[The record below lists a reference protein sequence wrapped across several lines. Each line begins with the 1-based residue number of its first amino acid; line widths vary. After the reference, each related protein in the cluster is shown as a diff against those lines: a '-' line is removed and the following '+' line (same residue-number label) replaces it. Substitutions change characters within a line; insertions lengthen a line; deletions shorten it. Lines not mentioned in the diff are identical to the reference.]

1 MTGVISDDQY
11 NCFKRVC
18 DYLTVHLAF
27 FKKYP
32 ISQSFIEALILGR
45 LTFSDK
51 QSKSAEQLFL
61 QMKSSNFIK
70 FKPFVKVEPLEPD
83 VEAGSAREGAHDAQ
97 GLDVKS
103 EDEPVILPV
112 MDDATLAQLV
122 NFACEVFKSIQK
134 SFLHYLLGTFD
145 DFSNATFRD
154 GIVQHITQQDGG
166 EPHGGLRARH

>member
-1 MTGVISDDQY
+1 MLGVAVMRSVRPLPFPRFLRPCQY
-11 NCFKRVC
+11 DCFKRDIC
-18 DYLTVHLAF
+18 DYLTVYLAF

-32 ISQSFIEALILGR
+32 NISQSFIEALILGR
-45 LTFSDK
+45 LTFSDQ

-70 FKPFVKVEPLEPD
+70 FKPFVKAEPLKPD
-83 VEAGSAREGAHDAQ
+83 VEAESARAEGAHDAQ

-122 NFACEVFKSIQK
+122 NFACEVFKSEELSALPPQHVRR
-134 SFLHYLLGTFD
+134 FLECDL
-145 DFSNATFRD
+145 
-154 GIVQHITQQDGG
+154 
-166 EPHGGLRARH
+166 P